1 MIYLKHELDI
11 QNFVQLTDGHEHECG
26 GDAEGEGEASLVTHT
41 RHPSGIIG
49 IIVIG
54 QFCTPVT
61 TL

>member
-26 GDAEGEGEASLVTHT
+26 GHAEGEGEASLVTHT
-41 RHPSGIIG
+41 RHPSGII
-49 IIVIG
+49 VIG

-61 TL
+61 L